1 MDSLIQVENMKYGLC
16 LALLSF
22 CPFVF
27 GINCPKDQPRDGS
40 ALLQLERTWAKAL
53 AVNDGDAVGCILA
66 DEFEDADVHGDLHNR
81 GETLAR
87 VAQRKSSHNDLS
99 EMEPHVQGD
108 FAYVRGLDT
117 VTDARG
123 KITAQ
128 VRFTDIFV
136 YRDLRWVAVAGQE
149 TLLSQPAR

>member
-1 MDSLIQVENMKYGLC
+1 MEALIRGGNMKYGLC
-16 LALLSF
+16 LALVTF
-22 CPFVF
+22 CPFAF

-53 AVNDGDAVGCILA
+53 EVKDGDAVGCILA

-81 GETLAR
+81 GEMLAH
-87 VAQRKSSHNDLS
+87 VARRISSHNDLS

-108 FAYVRGLDT
+108 YAYVRGLNT

-123 KITAQ
+123 KITAK

-136 YRDLRWVAVAGQE
+136 YRDGRWVAVAGQE

>member
-1 MDSLIQVENMKYGLC
+1 MKYGLC
-16 LALLSF
+16 LALLAFS
-22 CPFVF
+22 PLTF

-53 AVNDGDAVGCILA
+53 EVNDGDTVGCLLA

-81 GETLAR
+81 GETLAH
-87 VAQRKSSHNDLS
+87 VAQRKGSHNDLS

-123 KITAQ
+123 KIVAKI
-128 VRFTDIFV
+128 RFTDIFV
-136 YRDLRWVAVAGQE
+136 YRDGRWVAVAGQE